1 MNMQD
6 ERSEVRLF
14 IAILVSVPGVLFGSV
29 IYIYVYVY
37 VYIYVYV
44 YGTLL
49 IQSSIGPDLHSIAT
63 LSRRQAGPKTPC
75 GSDGDKSPGS
85 RFGLS
90 RWMCLFYNGWRS

>member
-37 VYIYVYV
+37 VYIYMYM
-44 YGTLL
+44 YME
-49 IQSSIGPDLHSIAT
+49 H
-63 LSRRQAGPKTPC
+63 
-75 GSDGDKSPGS
+75 
-85 RFGLS
+85 
-90 RWMCLFYNGWRS
+90 Y